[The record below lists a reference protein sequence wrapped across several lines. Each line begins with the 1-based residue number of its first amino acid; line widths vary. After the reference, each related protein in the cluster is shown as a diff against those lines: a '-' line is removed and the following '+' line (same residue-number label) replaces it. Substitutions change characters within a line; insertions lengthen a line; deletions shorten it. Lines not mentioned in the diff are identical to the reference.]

1 MLLLFRLKNCCIFV
15 SESYWWTIKT
25 FNSKIH
31 NKIKKEFLL
40 KTQNPT
46 CWDYALKSDDDS
58 KNRTKPISRNYAV
71 KSDDDP
77 KTNKTNILVYAV
89 KSDDDSKNRTKINI
103 PELCCKKR
111 WWSKDQQTNI
121 LVYAVKSDNDTKIKS
136 LKPDKSF
143 IRFSG
148 ALTTQNFKS
157 WNSWLKLALQNVD
170 FHRLWKT
177 SSLWKSFF

>member
-1 MLLLFRLKNCCIFV
+1 MLLLFRLKNYCIFV

-31 NKIKKEFLL
+31 NKTKKEFLL

-46 CWDYALKSDDDS
+46 CWDYA
-58 KNRTKPISRNYAV
+58 V
-71 KSDDDP
+71 KSDNDP
-77 KTNKTNILVYAV
+77 KTNKPISLSMLLKAIMTQKPNLW
-89 KSDDDSKNRTKINI
+89 N
-103 PELCCKKR
+103 
-111 WWSKDQQTNI
+111 QTNH
-121 LVYAVKSDNDTKIKS
+121 LSV
-136 LKPDKSF
+136 
-143 IRFSG
+143 FSG
-148 ALTTQNFKS
+148 ALTTQNFRS

>member
-31 NKIKKEFLL
+31 NKTKKEFLL

-46 CWDYALKSDDDS
+46 CWDYAFKSDDDS
-58 KNRTKPISRNYAV
+58 KNRTKPISWN
-71 KSDDDP
+71 
-77 KTNKTNILVYAV
+77 
-89 KSDDDSKNRTKINI
+89 
-103 PELCCKKR
+103 
-111 WWSKDQQTNI
+111 
-121 LVYAVKSDNDTKIKS
+121 YAVKSDNDPKTNKPIS
-136 LKPDKSF
+136 LSMLLKAIMTQKPNLWNQTNHLSV
-143 IRFSG
+143 FSG
-148 ALTTQNFKS
+148 ALTTQNFRS